1 MSFKIIFTD
10 IDGTLLDANRELS
23 ESTIYQLTKIN
34 KQHPI
39 IFVSAR
45 MPKQMTH
52 LQQQAQLEGRP
63 LVCYNG
69 ALVMTGARIVHS
81 TEIPID
87 ILNDLSRY
95 NQEISNEPFHI
106 SLFHNNEW
114 YAPSYDYWAQREE
127 NNTKVSPEIEGNFT
141 VLNRWKQEGKG
152 AHKVTCMGEAHLIE
166 AAYIYLKKYYD
177 QQLHLY
183 RSKDTYIEIAP
194 KSVSKLTG
202 IQQLLGLEYPFKLE
216 EAIAFGDNYNDVEM
230 IAAVGHG
237 VAVAN
242 ARPEVLAV
250 AKATTLHH
258 KEDGVALY
266 LSKLFQDL

>member
-69 ALVMTGARIVHS
+69 ALVITGERIVHS

-95 NQEISNEPFHI
+95 SQEIS
-106 SLFHNNEW
+106 
-114 YAPSYDYWAQREE
+114 
-127 NNTKVSPEIEGNFT
+127 T
-141 VLNRWKQEGKG
+141 
-152 AHKVTCMGEAHLIE
+152 
-166 AAYIYLKKYYD
+166 
-177 QQLHLY
+177 
-183 RSKDTYIEIAP
+183 
-194 KSVSKLTG
+194 
-202 IQQLLGLEYPFKLE
+202 
-216 EAIAFGDNYNDVEM
+216 
-230 IAAVGHG
+230 
-237 VAVAN
+237 
-242 ARPEVLAV
+242 
-250 AKATTLHH
+250 
-258 KEDGVALY
+258 
-266 LSKLFQDL
+266 